1 MSTSVT
7 SRRARAGGIAAGLVL
22 LVAACTSGASS
33 SPSAVPSTATAA
45 PSNAPASASGSASKL
60 AWMTKNLAKE
70 PTFTLM
76 AKTAKDWA
84 TKNGVDVTV
93 QDLGDKGDAAITAI
107 DTVIGTGV
115 QGMVVTVPDTA
126 IGPAVIDKAKAANVK
141 LLALFDAIKDSGG
154 TAAPFFGLDDL
165 GFGKVAGGELATLYN
180 ASGWASNSSAKVR
193 AATLTLDSIPACV
206 DRVKGAQDA
215 FIAAVPSFKA
225 DQVIPVPY
233 KGDEQ
238 TATDAMATTIT
249 AHPEVTNWLIW
260 SCNDNGVTGAI
271 RALESAG
278 VAADKAIGVGQ
289 GGDHA
294 CAEFGKATPTSFKGS
309 TFADWPK
316 ATTDALDLV
325 KASVTSGSALPAQTL
340 ISASVLNRDNYKSL
354 LSC

>member
-7 SRRARAGGIAAGLVL
+7 SSRARAGGIVAAIAL
-22 LVAACTSGASS
+22 LVAACASGASP
-33 SPSAVPSTATAA
+33 SPSAAPSEAA
-45 PSNAPASASGSASKL
+45 PSAAASGSAAATLKL
-60 AWMTKNLAKE
+60 AWMTKNLASE

-76 AKTAKDWA
+76 AETAKAWA
-84 TKNGVDVTV
+84 AENGVDLTV

-126 IGPAVIDKAKAANVK
+126 IGPTVIDNAKAANVK
-141 LLALFDAIKDSGG
+141 LLALFDAIKDTGG
-154 TAAPFFGLDDL
+154 NAAPFFGLDDL
-165 GFGKVAGGELATLYN
+165 GFGKVAGDQLAKLYT
-180 ASGWASNSSAKVR
+180 ASGWGQDSSAVVR

-215 FIAAVPSFKA
+215 LIAGAPDFKP

-233 KGDEQ
+233 KGDAQ

-260 SCNDNGVTGAI
+260 SCNDNGVVGAI

-294 CAEFGKATPTSFKGS
+294 CAEFGKATPTSFNGS
-309 TFADWPK
+309 TFADWPQ
-316 ATTDALDLV
+316 ATRDALDAV
-325 KASVTSGSALPAQTL
+325 KASVTGGTDLPPQTL
-340 ISASVLNRDNYKSL
+340 ISAGVLNRDNYKTL
-354 LSC
+354 LTC

>member
-1 MSTSVT
+1 MSTSLT
-7 SRRARAGGIAAGLVL
+7 SRHARAGGIAAALVL
-22 LVAACTSGASS
+22 VVAACSSGASP
-33 SPSAVPSTATAA
+33 SPAAVPSTATAA
-45 PSNAPASASGSASKL
+45 PPSAAASTSALKL

-76 AKTAKDWA
+76 ANTAKDWA
-84 TKNGVDVTV
+84 TKNGVDLTV

-141 LLALFDAIKDSGG
+141 LLTLFDAIKDSGG
-154 TAAPFFGLDDL
+154 TGAPFFGLDDL
-165 GFGKVAGGELATLYN
+165 GFGKVAGGELATLYD
-180 ASGWASNSSAKVR
+180 AAGWGSDSSAVIW

-206 DRVKGAQDA
+206 DRVKGAQDE
-215 FIAAVPSFKA
+215 FIAKVPAFKS

-316 ATTDALDLV
+316 ATNDALDLL
-325 KASVTSGSALPAQTL
+325 KASVTGGAALPAQTL
-340 ISASVLNRDNYKSL
+340 ISASVLNRDNYKTL
-354 LSC
+354 LTC